1 MIKKFNYTMSDGG
14 KVHKIIYKAITV
26 KNVCIYINK
35 YSTRYTLTPQFLIV
49 DLEVIFS
56 FTLLNVL
63 Q

>member
-1 MIKKFNYTMSDGG
+1 MIKIFHYTMSDGG
-14 KVHKIIYKAITV
+14 KVHKIIYKTITV

-35 YSTRYTLTPQFLIV
+35 YSTRYTSTSQFLIV

>member
-1 MIKKFNYTMSDGG
+1 MSDGG
-14 KVHKIIYKAITV
+14 KVHKIIYKTITV

-35 YSTRYTLTPQFLIV
+35 YSTRYTSTSQFLIV

>member
-1 MIKKFNYTMSDGG
+1 MY
-14 KVHKIIYKAITV
+14 H
-26 KNVCIYINK
+26 K
-35 YSTRYTLTPQFLIV
+35 YSTRYTSTPQFLIV

>member
-1 MIKKFNYTMSDGG
+1 MGERFTKLFIRQLLL
-14 KVHKIIYKAITV
+14 
-26 KNVCIYINK
+26 KNVCIYNNK
-35 YSTRYTLTPQFLIV
+35 YSTRYTSTPQFLIV

>member
-1 MIKKFNYTMSDGG
+1 MSDGG

-35 YSTRYTLTPQFLIV
+35 YSTRYTSTPQFLIV